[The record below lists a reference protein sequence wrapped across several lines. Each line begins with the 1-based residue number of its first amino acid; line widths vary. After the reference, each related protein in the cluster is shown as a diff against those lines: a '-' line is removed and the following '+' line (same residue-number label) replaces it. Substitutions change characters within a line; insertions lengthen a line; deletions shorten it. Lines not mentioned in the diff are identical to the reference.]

1 MLWVLV
7 LLSSV
12 FQSTL
17 LYPDTWSIGA
27 SCFRSGP
34 AWTVTVPTSIQ
45 GLATNTSHTD
55 CYIQKKKR
63 KKPSRLFLEVQKP
76 IVDIQMDKSTP
87 STSVFS
93 SGVSNPDPGFCP
105 QGILITPLHSRQ
117 TPPPRKAGPN
127 QYFSGGMGKKEGSP
141 MSPVAIFL
149 RQKEEGFL
157 FGGESSTVASLCL
170 CAADCA
176 WGGSQ

>member
-1 MLWVLV
+1 MFRQPPCLQTGSLQTRYSCALSSHTVCPVFFNPHFCILTLGVQKHLVLV
-7 LLSSV
+7 QV
-12 FQSTL
+12 
-17 LYPDTWSIGA
+17 
-27 SCFRSGP
+27 R
-34 AWTVTVPTSIQ
+34 TVTVPTSIR

-76 IVDIQMDKSTP
+76 IVDIRMDKSTP

-117 TPPPRKAGPN
+117 TPPPQKAG
-127 QYFSGGMGKKEGSP
+127 QYQCLSGGMGERRG
-141 MSPVAIFL
+141 VQWA
-149 RQKEEGFL
+149 Q
-157 FGGESSTVASLCL
+157 
-170 CAADCA
+170 
-176 WGGSQ
+176 